1 MAPSPAPQAL
11 GALLSFA
18 GAIAARR
25 LNAEMKLKT
34 LSVIESSVEENALT
48 RQNRGFKLADFC
60 RLRGR
65 GVDSVLILLCV

>member
-1 MAPSPAPQAL
+1 
-11 GALLSFA
+11 
-18 GAIAARR
+18 
-25 LNAEMKLKT
+25 MKLKT

-60 RLRGR
+60 RLWN